1 MQTRCCR
8 GKKKRNRA
16 FLYADGSPPPQKKK
30 GTVPSSAQIGAPRGL
45 GVRGAERGKRVDL
58 SSLRRFEVEGSSQS
72 LHMQTRC
79 CRGKKKRNR
88 AFLYADGSPP
98 PQKKRNRAFLR
109 ANRCPTRPR
118 GPRGGEGKKS
128 TVQGI

>member
-8 GKKKRNRA
+8 EKKKRNRA
-16 FLYADGSPPPQKKK
+16 FLYADGSPPPKKK

-98 PQKKRNRAFLR
+98 PKKKEPCL
-109 ANRCPTRPR
+109 PPR
-118 GPRGGEGKKS
+118 K
-128 TVQGI
+128 